1 MNTISAKL
9 AFLIVCISGLQTLS
23 YGQQLQQSV
32 SVPPC
37 NVTVGLTASGSTA
50 SFDNRMLGC
59 SVWAL
64 NYTSQGFT
72 GVTVTV
78 ESASD
83 NGGVPGVWTA
93 FSGTVNIGSNPQ
105 TATTQ
110 GLVQLSG
117 FNPWIRVTLS
127 GTTGVGTVRGT
138 LYGYKLSADAP
149 SATPAP
155 VGTPDLYI
163 TGAAAQSAAG
173 NNIMLDTAGTGSIDT
188 MATINSYRSLQVQI
202 VASAGITS
210 GAVIF
215 EYSNNNITFF
225 PLQMYE
231 ATSSTTLNASTVHN
245 TPTTVTA
252 STNRTF
258 LGKVMGR
265 FIRCR
270 ISTVFAGGTVQA
282 FSRLSVTD
290 YVPWITALAGSQTLA
305 TVTSVGTVTTVTTVS
320 AVTSAGLANAAVT
333 DIASA
338 AITST
343 QTSSAIATTNI
354 QSAAFAVS
362 VTATSGT
369 PTLDIVI
376 QCSFNTTTW
385 QDIYQF
391 ERITATTT
399 LISPTIDIPCQQI
412 RYVRTV
418 AGGSPSIT
426 MSLVRQSKQINGY
439 RHVSYFDRTIAP
451 ATLNSATPAFW
462 IEGTKF
468 ITAIVSSAAATTP
481 ASFIVDLSPD
491 GTNWAA
497 VGTAVASVANTTT
510 IVLNTT
516 GVAKF
521 ARIRVSVAG
530 SAQTLNYVHLR
541 AQQ

>member
-93 FSGTVNIGSNPQ
+93 FSGTVNVGSNPQ
-105 TATTQ
+105 TAITQ

-138 LYGYKLSADAP
+138 LYGYKLSADA
-149 SATPAP
+149 S
-155 VGTPDLYI
+155 
-163 TGAAAQSAAG
+163 
-173 NNIMLDTAGTGSIDT
+173 
-188 MATINSYRSLQVQI
+188 
-202 VASAGITS
+202 VA
-210 GAVIF
+210 
-215 EYSNNNITFF
+215 
-225 PLQMYE
+225 
-231 ATSSTTLNASTVHN
+231 
-245 TPTTVTA
+245 
-252 STNRTF
+252 
-258 LGKVMGR
+258 
-265 FIRCR
+265 
-270 ISTVFAGGTVQA
+270 
-282 FSRLSVTD
+282 
-290 YVPWITALAGSQTLA
+290 
-305 TVTSVGTVTTVTTVS
+305 
-320 AVTSAGLANAAVT
+320 LANAATV

-338 AITST
+338 AITTTATST
-343 QTSSAIATTNI
+343 GIATTNI

-369 PTLDIVI
+369 PTLDITI

-399 LISPTIDIPCQQI
+399 LISPTIDLPCQQI

-418 AGGSPSIT
+418 GGGTPSIT
-426 MSLVRQSKQINGY
+426 MSLTRQSKQTNGY

-462 IEGTKF
+462 VEGTKV

-481 ASFIVDLSPD
+481 CQGP
-491 GTNWAA
+491 
-497 VGTAVASVANTTT
+497 
-510 IVLNTT
+510 
-516 GVAKF
+516 
-521 ARIRVSVAG
+521 
-530 SAQTLNYVHLR
+530 AQRRSDRGR
-541 AQQ
+541 AW